1 MVENIIRLGGKTQP
15 KLASIGEQLVRREKL
30 PAPLRL
36 ISSPVLTGGLLGTFG
51 LLTGTFGLLP
61 ALGVFGGVPTLAGIL
76 KKSPKAEKILREK
89 LLQPEKFG
97 ERIGGFIEDPLKP
110 FEEPKKKAKGIIQK
124 IKEKPVIPILGTVG
138 AIAAA
143 TALAA
148 PIIKEKLKKVPDLI
162 APGTIAVTPPIS
174 TQPLQALAPVQKAVV
189 EKKTMVGGPIQKPI
203 SIKNTF
209 KPSIDI
215 SFKKTRRFI
224 NQQVVIK

>member
-1 MVENIIRLGGKTQP
+1 MVNDIIRLGGKP
-15 KLASIGEQLVRREKL
+15 KFATIGEQLARREKL

-36 ISSPVLTGGLLGTFG
+36 ISSPVLTGGLLGTLG
-51 LLTGTFGLLP
+51 LLTGTFGILP

-124 IKEKPVIPILGTVG
+124 IKEKPIIPILGTAGVIAG
-138 AIAAA
+138 AAA
-143 TALAA
+143 LL
-148 PIIKEKLKKVPDLI
+148 PVVREKLKKAPDLI
-162 APGTIAVTPPIS
+162 ALTPAIS
-174 TQPLQALAPVQKAVV
+174 TQPFQPLAPVQKPVEEKIAVAEPV
-189 EKKTMVGGPIQKPI
+189 IQKPI

-209 KPSIDI
+209 NPNIDI